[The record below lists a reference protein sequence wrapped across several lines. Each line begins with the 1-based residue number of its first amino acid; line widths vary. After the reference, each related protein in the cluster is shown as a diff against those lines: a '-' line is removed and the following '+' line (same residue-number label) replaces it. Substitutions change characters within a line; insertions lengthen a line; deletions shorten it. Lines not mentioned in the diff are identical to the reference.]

1 MVLSAIACSAS
12 YNPAMLKRLSVACF
26 LSLFLGA
33 QVGGTRPSFR
43 DYPVKEIF
51 RGNPA
56 PPKLVTKGD
65 RAFRTR
71 IRYGAKLPVE
81 FAGHYT
87 LPRWGC
93 GAGCNAFAI
102 VDSLTGRVYDVPF
115 SLEGLPYSWVEKHAD
130 EPHDRMAFRP
140 DSRLMKLDACLNET
154 ECGLY
159 DYVMVDGKGLKLI
172 RKELL
177 PRAFQPAQ

>member
-1 MVLSAIACSAS
+1 MLTHVCLACVLT
-12 YNPAMLKRLSVACF
+12 LSVY
-26 LSLFLGA
+26 A
-33 QVGGTRPSFR
+33 QVAKMRPSFS
-43 DYPVKEIF
+43 DFPVKSLF
-51 RGNPA
+51 RGKPV

-71 IRYGAKLPVE
+71 IRFGAKLPVE

-93 GAGCNAFAI
+93 GAGCNAFVI

-115 SLEGLPYSWVEKHAD
+115 SLADLPYSWIEKHAN

-140 DSRLMKLDACLNET
+140 DSRLMKIDACLNET
-154 ECGLY
+154 DCGLY
-159 DYVMVDGKGLKLI
+159 DYVMVDGKGLMLL

-177 PRAFQPAQ
+177 STEFQPEQ

>member
-1 MVLSAIACSAS
+1 MFVCLVTLS
-12 YNPAMLKRLSVACF
+12 
-26 LSLFLGA
+26 LGA
-33 QVGGTRPSFR
+33 QVLSRRPSFS
-43 DYPVKEIF
+43 DYRVKEIF
-51 RGNPA
+51 NGKPA

-93 GAGCNAFAI
+93 GAGCSALVV

-115 SLEGLPYSWVEKHAD
+115 SIEDLPDSWLQKHGD
-130 EPHDRMAFRP
+130 EPHDRMAFRT
-140 DSRLMKLDACLNET
+140 DSRLIKFDACLNET
-154 ECGLY
+154 DCGLY
-159 DYVMVDGKGLKLI
+159 DYVMVDGKGLKLL

-177 PRAFQPAQ
+177 PIQFQPAQ

>member
-1 MVLSAIACSAS
+1 
-12 YNPAMLKRLSVACF
+12 MLKRLSVACF
-26 LSLFLGA
+26 LSLSLGA
-33 QVGGTRPSFR
+33 QVGGTRPSFS
-43 DYPVKEIF
+43 DYPAKEIF
-51 RGNPA
+51 RGKPA

-93 GAGCNAFAI
+93 GAGCVAFVI

-115 SLEGLPYSWVEKHAD
+115 SLQDLPYSWEEKNAD